1 MLQFITVTICFTNIT
16 YKIIKKEIQQLS
28 FFYIAES
35 SFSLRTNELSIL
47 KNQSQFNW
55 LGGISKIVSVQR
67 YRNLSD
73 ALILFEITLNLKLN
87 GWSVVGAHILAT

>member
-47 KNQSQFNW
+47 KNQSQ
-55 LGGISKIVSVQR
+55 
-67 YRNLSD
+67 
-73 ALILFEITLNLKLN
+73 LN
-87 GWSVVGAHILAT
+87 